1 MTIKLARVAPIEPQ
15 EEQVDGG
22 GWAWRYKIRILGKH
36 TQDKNILSDEDLPWA
51 QVIMP
56 VTAGSGAANYATSPM
71 INQGDT
77 VTIEYYDDDEQQ
89 PVITGVLPRT
99 KQVSTGEPDDTNGYL
114 PHSGYTERRDKN
126 EKQVEDETNES
137 NKGSQSS
144 TRSDKFSS
152 VFGDT
157 TVLADGCDPNTYKM
171 NAVISVLQNLFNQI
185 NKFKDDE
192 AYIET
197 IVQQAID
204 RIYAIVNPFVGQIF
218 NSLFEGLVPILNQG
232 LSALYKKV
240 FAAVLSATGGNV
252 VAATLAAEA
261 ALIALTPAIMALQ
274 EAISLLASQTVA
286 AMLGEIDSL
295 VRDAVENN
303 DDFSRCAAE
312 DFASAMVN
320 DIIDKT
326 DAGMQPLL
334 VAVAIILALASVG
347 SGFSAGIALRGT
359 LGVLKDLTAALLS
372 PAQGGKGKCSGT
384 VNEYAF
390 GIGPVNDVGDIL
402 DDIIDS
408 ANTAK
413 SLVDTAEGLIET
425 VDGVINPD
433 QELDDLLKT
442 FGDFPFMSATTK
454 IGSTLDNCSTLPPE
468 VCFGPEIVLFGGR
481 GSGAEG
487 VAIVGN
493 NEEKNDP
500 RIAGNSQGGIL
511 AIDVVDGGS
520 GYEYPPYVD
529 IRDNCGLGIG
539 AVARAVLE
547 GDRVDRIYMVNTGQN
562 YPSISYPNINGS
574 LPKYFYVDSIAIIT
588 GGVNYVPGIVNT
600 DFGNFEVITNGDG
613 TVTDIIP
620 RRPVPIVEIPYINIP
635 NISPPIPPGGNIIE
649 VDRDRPDGVGDGDT
663 GLVVI
668 DSSGRS
674 LGPAI
679 IGRGLNF
686 YPVLKELPSAEQ
698 LQAGIDIPESL
709 SQEDIVF
716 IIDCIQS

>member
-99 KQVSTGEPDDTNGYL
+99 KKVSTGEPDDTNGYL

-157 TVLADGCDPNTYKM
+157 TVLADGCDPNSYKI
-171 NAVISVLQNLFNQI
+171 NAVISILTNLFNAI
-185 NKFKDDE
+185 NKFSEDE

-197 IVQQAID
+197 IVQAAID
-204 RIYAIVNPFVGQIF
+204 RIHAIVNPFVGQIF
-218 NSLFEGLVPILNQG
+218 NALFEGLVPILNQG
-232 LSALYKKV
+232 LSALYKQV

-252 VAATLAAEA
+252 IAATLAAQA
-261 ALIALTPAIMALQ
+261 ALIALQPAIMALQ
-274 EAISLLASQTVA
+274 QAISMLSAKTVA
-286 AMLGEIDSL
+286 DMLGDVDDL
-295 VRDAVENN
+295 VRDAVDNN
-303 DDFSRCAAE
+303 DDFTRCAAE
-312 DFASAMVN
+312 DFAAAMIN
-320 DIIDKT
+320 DIIDRT
-326 DAGMQPLL
+326 DIGMQPLL
-334 VAVAIILALASVG
+334 VAVVIILALASVG
-347 SGFSAGIALRGT
+347 GGFSAGVALRGT
-359 LGVLKDLTAALLS
+359 LGVLKDLTGALLS
-372 PAQGGKGKCSGT
+372 PNQGGKGKCSGT

-390 GIGPVNDVGDIL
+390 GIGPVSDVGDIL
-402 DDIIDS
+402 DNVIDS

-413 SLVDTAEGLIET
+413 ALVETAESLADD
-425 VDGVINPD
+425 VD
-433 QELDDLLKT
+433 ELLRV
-442 FGDFPFMSATTK
+442 FGDFPFMSATTS
-454 IGSTLDNCSTLPPE
+454 IGSILDDCSTLPPPI
-468 VCFGPEIVLFGGR
+468 CYGPEIVLFGGR
-481 GSGAEG
+481 GDGAEA

-493 NEEKNDP
+493 SEEKNDP

-511 AIDVVDGGS
+511 AIDVTDGGF

-539 AVARAVLE
+539 AVARAVLK
-547 GDRVDRIYMVNTGQN
+547 GDRVDRIYMVNTGEN
-562 YPSISYPNINGS
+562 YPSISYPNLGGER
-574 LPKYFYVDSIAIIT
+574 PKYFYTDFIVIID
-588 GGVNYVPGIVNT
+588 GGTNYSPGIIVT
-600 DFGNFEVITNGDG
+600 PIGEFEVITNEDG
-613 TVTDIIP
+613 QVIEIIP
-620 RRPVPIVEIPYINIP
+620 IRPRPITEIPYINIP
-635 NISPPIPPGGNIIE
+635 NVSPPIPPGGNLVEI
-649 VDRDRPDGVGDGDT
+649 VDRDRPDGGGDGVGDD
-663 GLVVI
+663 GLVVV
-668 DSSGRS
+668 DSGGRN

-686 YPVLKELPSAEQ
+686 YPVLKELPTLEQ

>member
-36 TQDKNILSDEDLPWA
+36 TQDKNTLSDEDLPWA

-56 VTAGSGAANYATSPM
+56 VTAGSGAANYATSPA

-77 VTIEYYDDDEQQ
+77 VTIEYYDEDEQQ

-99 KQVSTGEPDDTNGYL
+99 KKVSTGEPDDTNGYL
-114 PHSGYTERRDKN
+114 PHTGYTERRDKN

-137 NKGSQSS
+137 NKSSQSS

-157 TVLADGCDPNTYKM
+157 TVLADGCDPNAYKM
-171 NAVISVLQNLFNQI
+171 NAVISILTNLFNAI
-185 NKFKDDE
+185 NKFQGDD

-197 IVQQAID
+197 ITQAAID
-204 RIYAIVNPFVGQIF
+204 RIFAIVNPFVGQIF

-232 LSALYKKV
+232 LKALYRKV

-252 VAATLAAEA
+252 IAATLAAQA
-261 ALIALTPAIMALQ
+261 ALIALQPAIMALQ

-286 AMLGEIDSL
+286 AMLGDIDAL
-295 VRDAVENN
+295 VRDATENN
-303 DDFSRCAAE
+303 EDFTRCAAE

-334 VAVAIILALASVG
+334 VAVIIILALASVG
-347 SGFSAGIALRGT
+347 GGFTAGVALRGT
-359 LGVLKDLTAALLS
+359 LGVLKDLTGALLS
-372 PAQGGKGKCSGT
+372 PFQGGKGKCSGT
-384 VNEYAF
+384 VSEYAF

-402 DDIIDS
+402 DGVMDS

-413 SLVDTAEGLIET
+413 ALVETAESLADD
-425 VDGVINPD
+425 VD
-433 QELDDLLKT
+433 ELLRV
-442 FGDFPFMSATTK
+442 FGDFPFISATTN
-454 IGSTLDNCSTLPPE
+454 IGSILDDCTTLPPE

-481 GSGAEG
+481 GDGAEA

-493 NEEKNDP
+493 SEEKNDE

-539 AVARAVLE
+539 AVARAVLK
-547 GDRVDRIYMVNTGQN
+547 GDRVDRIYMVNTGES
-562 YPSISYPNINGS
+562 YPSISYPNVNGS
-574 LPKYFYVDSIAIIT
+574 LPKYFYTDSIVIID
-588 GGVNYVPGIVNT
+588 GGANYTPGIVVT
-600 DFGNFEVITNGDG
+600 PIGRFEIITNDNGS
-613 TVTDIIP
+613 VVDIIP
-620 RRPVPIVEIPYINIP
+620 IRPTPITEIPYIDIP

-649 VDRDRPDGVGDGDT
+649 VDRDRPDGVGDDSDE

-674 LGPAI
+674 VGPAI
-679 IGRGLNF
+679 IGRGLVF
-686 YPVLKELPSAEQ
+686 YPVLKELPPLEQ
-698 LQAGIDIPESL
+698 LQSGIDIPESL